1 MGSLTHV
8 LSHLCCV
15 HAFLD
20 LFVFIFENI
29 MKLKKSSKKMSVGHK
44 GRKPGGHFGKK
55 KKNFGP
61 KKFGK
66 AKNGPKKPMNEI
78 YRKKEDEPKKSRLII
93 RDEDEIDEKPFSDSD
108 EDADSVD
115 DEMEDEENEEATVSS
130 HKQTLERLKEKD
142 PEFYQFLQ
150 SNDKELLDFDDDDDD
165 DDFDKIEDDKEGV
178 DDEDEAPEV
187 EEKITS
193 TKVNTWREIL
203 QNPESSK
210 ADLLVAIKSLIKGFR
225 RTVQQTVDTSGNE
238 TIELLNPNVFNSIIN
253 SVLVDLLPALIR
265 YLRLQSLKVGKEL
278 LKTTEN
284 GDNDKD
290 DADDDDGSSKLAQS
304 CFFDPRRSR
313 NWKNMQAPLKA
324 HLTDLLKMMGSLSAE
339 ARASFASHILEM
351 TPFYNV
357 YPHLVK
363 RLVKRSIEEWST
375 GGESKNRVLAF
386 LILHRMIRVLQ
397 QNDHLTSSE
406 RQMLVNQI
414 LRRLYLS
421 YVGASKNMNRAT
433 AAQISFMKNS
443 LVELYQL
450 DGQLAYQH
458 AFIFIRQLAI
468 QLRNSYILKQKTVVK
483 TVYNWQFVHSILL
496 WTQLICSTHVS
507 TATLDP
513 LISPLVMVTNGT
525 IRLLQSAR
533 FLPLRFTLIRAMIK
547 LSDETE
553 TFIPVLSHFL
563 EVIVKIF
570 NLMHILSLF
579 YSF

>member
-1 MGSLTHV
+1 
-8 LSHLCCV
+8 
-15 HAFLD
+15 
-20 LFVFIFENI
+20 
-29 MKLKKSSKKMSVGHK
+29 MKIKKSFKKTSVAHK
-44 GRKPGGHFGKK
+44 GRRPSGHFAKK
-55 KKNFGP
+55 KKSLRP

-66 AKNGPKKPMNEI
+66 AKNLLKKPINKI
-78 YRKKEDEPKKSRLII
+78 YRKKEDDKRKNNFVIPE
-93 RDEDEIDEKPFSDSD
+93 EDEVDEKLFEDSESDVESD
-108 EDADSVD
+108 EDRI
-115 DEMEDEENEEATVSS
+115 EDEENGEITASS

-150 SNDKELLDFDDDDDD
+150 NNDKELLEFDDDHDEDL
-165 DDFDKIEDDKEGV
+165 DKIEDDEH
-178 DDEDEAPEV
+178 DSDNEIPQEV

-193 TKVNTWREIL
+193 TKVNKWREIL
-203 QNPESSK
+203 QNPDSSK
-210 ADLLVAIKSLIKGFR
+210 ADLLVAIKSLIKAFR
-225 RTVQQTVDTSGNE
+225 RTVQQTVDASGDE
-238 TIELLNPNVFNSIIN
+238 TVEFLNPTMFNSIIN

-265 YLRLQSLKVGKEL
+265 YLRLQNLKIGKEL

-284 GDNDKD
+284 GKNDEQQPE
-290 DADDDDGSSKLAQS
+290 DDGSSKLAQS
-304 CFFDPRRSR
+304 YFFDPRRSR
-313 NWKNMQAPLKA
+313 NWKNMQAPLKVY
-324 HLTDLLKMMGSLSAE
+324 LTDLLKMMGSLSAE

-363 RLVKRSIEEWST
+363 RLIKRAIDEWST

-414 LRRLYLS
+414 FRRLYLS
-421 YVGASKNMNRAT
+421 YVGAAKNMNRAT

-468 QLRNSYILKQKTVVK
+468 QLRNSYILKQKAVVK

-507 TATLDP
+507 SSTLDP

-525 IRLLQSAR
+525 IRLLQSAK
-533 FLPLRFTLIRAMIK
+533 FLPLRFTLIKTMIK

-553 TFIPVLSHFL
+553 TFIPVLSNFL
-563 EVIVKIF
+563 EVIIKKF
-570 NLMHILSLF
+570 NFMLSVIILF
-579 YSF
+579 F